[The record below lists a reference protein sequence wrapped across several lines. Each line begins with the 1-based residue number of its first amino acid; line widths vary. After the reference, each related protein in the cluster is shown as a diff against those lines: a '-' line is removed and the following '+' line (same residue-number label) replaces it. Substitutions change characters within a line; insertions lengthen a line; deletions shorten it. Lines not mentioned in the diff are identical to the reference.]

1 MGKGQLKVGE
11 QNMRPSINTYGLGL
25 HLKMGEQNIRSSIN
39 TYGSRL
45 HLKMGE
51 QNMGPSINTYGPG
64 LHLKPIYPQ
73 LTATLNEPLVALNA
87 LTFSFFHAQSRTV
100 D

>member
-1 MGKGQLKVGE
+1 MFFRKGKLCKLKTNGLGMGKGQLKVGE
-11 QNMRPSINTYGLGL
+11 QNMRPSINTYGLG
-25 HLKMGEQNIRSSIN
+25 
-39 TYGSRL
+39 L